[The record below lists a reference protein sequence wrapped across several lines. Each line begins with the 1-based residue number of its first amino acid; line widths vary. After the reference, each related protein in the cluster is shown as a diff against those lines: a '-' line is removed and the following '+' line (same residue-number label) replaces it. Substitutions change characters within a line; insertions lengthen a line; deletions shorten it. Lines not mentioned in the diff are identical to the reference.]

1 MEKIEKTNGEVRMK
15 LFFMGLGCIT
25 LVLGAVG
32 AALPLLPTVPFLL
45 VSAFCFAKSSEKL
58 NNWFVNTK
66 LYKHN
71 LERYAQGM
79 GMSWKSKVKIILTIT
94 LLMSVGFAM
103 MKEAPAGRIILGVV
117 WLLHVICFC
126 FGVKTR

>member
-1 MEKIEKTNGEVRMK
+1 MKI
-15 LFFMGLGCIT
+15 FFMVLGCIT
-25 LVLGAVG
+25 LALGAVG

-58 NNWFVNTK
+58 NNWFVSTR
-66 LYKHN
+66 LYKNN
-71 LERYAQGM
+71 LERYAQGK

-103 MKEAPAGRIILGVV
+103 MKEIPAGRIILGLV
-117 WLLHVICFC
+117 WMFHVIYFC